1 MKRILLVL
9 TLAVIALTA
18 YFLWSSDES
27 RIRKLFKDA
36 AKAAEARNVDGIM
49 SKISYAYR
57 DDYGMSYLM
66 LREQLKAQFTSLSDI
81 HVEYE
86 EMKINVVK
94 DRATT
99 ELKLRV
105 VATLG
110 NETGYILGDIK
121 TPLTLKITLE
131 KERTKWL
138 IARIERGSGNAPP
151 GP

>member
-1 MKRILLVL
+1 MLLALSVVVLVL
-9 TLAVIALTA
+9 IA
-18 YFLWSSDES
+18 FLLWPSDES

-36 AKAAEARNVDGIM
+36 AKAAEARDVEGIM
-49 SKISYAYR
+49 SKISYTYS

-66 LREQLKAQFTSLSDI
+66 LKEQLKAQFTTLSEI
-81 HVEYE
+81 RVEYE
-86 EMKINVVK
+86 DIKLTIAGDKANV
-94 DRATT
+94 
-99 ELKLRV
+99 ELRLRV

-138 IARIERGSGNAPP
+138 ITRVERIGGNAPP
-151 GP
+151 GL

>member
-1 MKRILLVL
+1 MFVM
-9 TLAVIALTA
+9 AALIA
-18 YFLWSSDES
+18 YFIWPSDES
-27 RIRKLFKDA
+27 RIRKLFEDA

-49 SKISYAYR
+49 EKISYSYR
-57 DDYGMSYLM
+57 DDYGMSYLT
-66 LREQLKAQFTSLSDI
+66 LREQLKTQFTSLSYI

-94 DRATT
+94 DRAATD
-99 ELKLRV
+99 LKLRV

-138 IARIERGSGNAPP
+138 VTRIERGSGNAPP